1 MLFITQPFRI
11 IVLYED
17 IFTWRLARDKVIDEQ
32 EIEKESERHG
42 LQIILHLAFK
52 FGNCIAK
59 FHWTRLSNI
68 CTSDNL
74 TIQLSMQKNEIEL
87 YYLYFTLKSI

>member
-32 EIEKESERHG
+32 EIEKESKDMVFR
-42 LQIILHLAFK
+42 
-52 FGNCIAK
+52 
-59 FHWTRLSNI
+59 
-68 CTSDNL
+68 
-74 TIQLSMQKNEIEL
+74 
-87 YYLYFTLKSI
+87 